1 MAHDPDPE
9 QALTEAFVE
18 EHVQRA
24 LAPYRG
30 RFPPELIEHFAEELR
45 ELVFTH
51 PVASRILSRVRPH
64 QASSGAQPAPG
75 VAEAA
80 APAAHRKANAG

>member
-1 MAHDPDPE
+1 MAHDSDPE

-30 RFPPELIEHFAEELR
+30 RFPPELLEHFAEELR
-45 ELVFTH
+45 ELLFTH
-51 PVASRILSRVRPH
+51 PVASRVLSRVRPH
-64 QASSGAQPAPG
+64 EASSGTQPAPG
-75 VAEAA
+75 VAETAVPA
-80 APAAHRKANAG
+80 APRKASAG

>member
-1 MAHDPDPE
+1 MAHDSDPE

-45 ELVFTH
+45 ELVLTH

-64 QASSGAQPAPG
+64 QASSGTQPAPG
-75 VAEAA
+75 VEEAA
-80 APAAHRKANAG
+80 VAAKPRKANAG